1 MSKTKM
7 KARALAFLLSEA
19 NGNRSRNEG
28 VIDTGAGVV
37 EAGTVLGKVT
47 ATGKYVPSPHAQ
59 VVGIEGAETAV
70 AILGYGVD
78 ASTGDMPCVVVDL
91 DAEVKLP
98 MLKFDA
104 SIDDQAKTDAKLA
117 QLATVGIRAR

>member
-1 MSKTKM
+1 MTMTKM

-19 NGNRSRNEG
+19 NGNRSRSEQT
-28 VIDTGAGVV
+28 IDTSAGAL
-37 EAGTVLGKVT
+37 EAGTVLGRVA
-47 ATGKYVPSPHAQ
+47 ATGNFVPSPDVQ
-59 VVGIEGAETAV
+59 VVGLEGAETAV

-78 ASTGDMPCVVVDL
+78 ATAGDVQAVVIDR

-104 SIDDQAKTDAKLA
+104 SIDDQAKADAKIA